1 MKMTRGTFRAGFL
14 PAGALTSVLIGTVA
28 VGQTPQ
34 QESDGLQEVTVTAT
48 HVEQGVN
55 HVPITMSAVTQE
67 SLDKIGITDAS
78 TLAAAVPGLNAG
90 NGIAGKQTFTLRGI
104 GSTAGAATT
113 GVYLDDIPLTQY
125 QGTGVD
131 QNNGAPVPE
140 FFDMERVEVLEGPQ
154 GTLYGGSSEGGTVRF
169 ITPTPSLGV
178 FRLCARP
185 G

>member
-1 MKMTRGTFRAGFL
+1 M
-14 PAGALTSVLIGTVA
+14 ALTACAAIAQTESPTTNTGGPQPSTANAA
-28 VGQTPQ
+28 VDN
-34 QESDGLQEVTVTAT
+34 ESGGLQEVVVTAT
-48 HVEQGVN
+48 HTEQGVN
-55 HVPITMSAVTQE
+55 HVPITISAVTQD

-78 TLAAAVPGLNAG
+78 ALAAAVPGMNAG

-140 FFDMERVEVLEGPQ
+140 F
-154 GTLYGGSSEGGTVRF
+154 
-169 ITPTPSLGV
+169 
-178 FRLCARP
+178 
-185 G
+185 